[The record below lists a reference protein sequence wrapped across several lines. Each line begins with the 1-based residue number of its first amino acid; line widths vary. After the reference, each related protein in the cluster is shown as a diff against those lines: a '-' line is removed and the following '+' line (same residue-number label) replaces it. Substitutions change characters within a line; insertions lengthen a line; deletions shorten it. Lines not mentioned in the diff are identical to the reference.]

1 MEIEK
6 AQLELKSF
14 EEKSQNKYAAVVK
27 SWKNNLETLSTF
39 FKYRPEI
46 RRIIYTTNFI
56 ENVHRQLR
64 KVFKNRWFTNDEALK
79 KLLFLTIQK
88 TSKKWGNM
96 QNWALIYS
104 QLVIIFGDRLKAWLN
119 WFLLLLLSWIKKLKS
134 FFGNFKKLFFKKM
147 VFIKQPAS
155 CFCLAFFQEK
165 SKRLFVSFWSAKK
178 GR

>member
-6 AQLELKSF
+6 AELELKSF

-39 FKYRPEI
+39 FKYPPEI

-64 KVFKNRWFTNDEALK
+64 KVFKNRGFTNNKALK

-96 QNWALIYS
+96 QNWALTYS
-104 QLVIIFGDRLKAWLN
+104 QLVIIFGSLN
-119 WFLLLLLSWIKKLKS
+119 FLFIALRDSVLITNINNCCYYYIFCFIFYNTDYPLL
-134 FFGNFKKLFFKKM
+134 
-147 VFIKQPAS
+147 
-155 CFCLAFFQEK
+155 
-165 SKRLFVSFWSAKK
+165 
-178 GR
+178 